1 MCAHV
6 NARNCTRGGGGVTYT
21 RRESALKG
29 DWEKNLLPHQGVR
42 LASAAQ
48 QSDAERSELHPCPVH
63 GNSFLVSLVPFVMCG
78 VALCQV
84 VEKNPY
90 ANVLG
95 PEDAR
100 ALTETQMQRELRNTV
115 TVKSIL
121 RHSPPNQRT
130 LDYVSSAASSL
141 FSFHPAP
148 EPSPPPS

>member
-1 MCAHV
+1 MLLHTFVCV
-6 NARNCTRGGGGVTYT
+6 CGGGGVTNT
-21 RRESALKG
+21 RIKSALKA

-48 QSDAERSELHPCPVH
+48 QSDVEPGKLHPCPVF
-63 GNSFLVSLVPFVMCG
+63 GNSFLVSLVPFVMCR

-121 RHSPPNQRT
+121 RHSPPSQRT

-148 EPSPPPS
+148 EPSLPPS